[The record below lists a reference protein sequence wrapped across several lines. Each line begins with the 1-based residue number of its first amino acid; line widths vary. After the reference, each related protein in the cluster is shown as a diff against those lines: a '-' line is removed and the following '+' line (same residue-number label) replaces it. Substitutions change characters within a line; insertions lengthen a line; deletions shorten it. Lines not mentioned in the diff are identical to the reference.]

1 LTKTA
6 KSRALLLRGS
16 GAAMKRS
23 VWAVCLLLLAGCGTP
38 KPNFLAVIQRNCDQG
53 NAEACEML
61 ASVSSAANEDVD
73 IAPPLYSHDI
83 AQAIF
88 AGMQRAKQ
96 NNIVRYLQAPAP
108 IVENP
113 EDD

>member
-1 LTKTA
+1 MTKTA
-6 KSRALLLRGS
+6 KSSALLLRGS
-16 GAAMKRS
+16 GAALNLP
-23 VWAVCLLLLAGCGTP
+23 VWAVYLLLLAGCGAP
-38 KPNFLAVIQRNCDQG
+38 KPNFLEVIQRNCDQG

-61 ASVSSAANEDVD
+61 ASLSSAANEDVA
-73 IAPPLYSHDI
+73 IAPPLYSRDI
-83 AQAIF
+83 ARAIL

-96 NNIVRYLQAPAP
+96 NNTGRYPQAPAP

>member
-1 LTKTA
+1 
-6 KSRALLLRGS
+6 
-16 GAAMKRS
+16 
-23 VWAVCLLLLAGCGTP
+23 
-38 KPNFLAVIQRNCDQG
+38 
-53 NAEACEML
+53 ML